1 LRVSFSLDFSM
12 KSAPLPLAAVV
23 SASGLVDLLVALG
36 GVGRVHLDGGTGV
49 LEGEVA
55 CLGAVLE
62 DAYLVLGV
70 ARVGDSL
77 NTRALVGVVARVGDG
92 ERLVHV
98 PALGL
103 LLEGLVHL
111 AAAEEAV
118 ELAIEVTIE
127 EAVKAIA
134 VVVVVF
140 PPVVVVPLAVFVVV
154 VVVFPPVVVV
164 PTLASHSGE
173 GQRGHHYGYHRRQ

>member
-1 LRVSFSLDFSM
+1 MVSGG
-12 KSAPLPLAAVV
+12 
-23 SASGLVDLLVALG
+23 SGLVDLLVARSE
-36 GVGRVHLDGGTGV
+36 VARANLDGRAGV
-49 LEGEVA
+49 LEREVV

-70 ARVGDSL
+70 ARVGHSL
-77 NTRALVGVVARVGDG
+77 NTRALVGVVARVRDV
-92 ERLVHV
+92 ERLVYV

-103 LLEGLVHL
+103 LLEGLVYL
-111 AAAEEAV
+111 AAEEV
-118 ELAIEVTIE
+118 
-127 EAVKAIA
+127 VKAIA

-140 PPVVVVPLAVFVVV
+140 PLVVVPPAVFVV

-173 GQRGHHYGYHRRQ
+173 GQRGHHYSYHRRQ